1 MQAIMIASI
10 LIPRSSENV
19 VMNRN
24 QTRRPT
30 GILLASVLMVLFGL
44 AEIATAFSHNFL
56 GITTSQVSAEDYSSA
71 LIGSFY
77 ILAGL
82 FVLTMKKWGAYL
94 AILFLIADILG
105 RLGLVASG
113 LYPLNTAENTF
124 GIVAG
129 TLIAFIF
136 LVYIYVKRR
145 IFQ

>member
-1 MQAIMIASI
+1 
-10 LIPRSSENV
+10 
-19 VMNRN
+19 MNRH
-24 QTRRPT
+24 QTKRPT

-44 AEIATAFSHNFL
+44 AEVATAFSHNFL
-56 GITTSQVSAEDYSSA
+56 GITTSQASAEDYSSA
-71 LIGSFY
+71 LIGGFY

-82 FVLTMKKWGAYL
+82 LVLTTKKWGAYL

-124 GIVAG
+124 GIVTG
-129 TLIAFIF
+129 TIIALVF
-136 LVYIYVKRR
+136 LVYIFAKRT

>member
-1 MQAIMIASI
+1 
-10 LIPRSSENV
+10 
-19 VMNRN
+19 MNGD
-24 QTRRPT
+24 QTGRPT

-44 AEIATAFSHNFL
+44 AEVATAFSHNFL

-77 ILAGL
+77 VLAGL
-82 FVLTMKKWGAYL
+82 LVLTMKKWGAYL

-105 RLGLVASG
+105 RLGLVVSG
-113 LYPLNTAENTF
+113 LYPLNTVENTF

-129 TLIAFIF
+129 TTIALIF
-136 LVYIYVKRR
+136 LIYIYTKRT